1 MSNPSIEAKGLA
13 TPRAP
18 KNDSHQN
25 PAALGNTLFKTRDV
39 TAAQERKEVV
49 VTTGMVS
56 SEAALPTLHR
66 SFQGPFTFL
75 ASMSISLHRTLKRLC
90 HILVH
95 RRWLWEF
102 ASLAVSTLA
111 MMVIIII
118 LVKVDGTALSDW
130 AFPIQ
135 PNSMVS
141 VFMTISKSALLV
153 PVAECIS
160 QSKWLRFRQ
169 APRPLATLDDFDEA
183 SRGPWGSFMLLF
195 SPRAAGMIAWSG
207 AILTIASLA
216 LDPFTQQIL
225 AYPSRHVP
233 SPTEVAEIAVSQSL
247 ERINQPEIRGAVLSS
262 LYVPKDHYMTYN
274 CTTSSCSWGK
284 PVTSLGLCASCR
296 TITSLVIPT
305 CITAPG
311 PLFPAPD
318 EEQTWN
324 MSITTCT
331 YAVMPEITLTIYIQT
346 LFLPASNGRHAEHA
360 AWYTQVKMTGVKSKL
375 GRLIDPS
382 IQWIFTAL
390 SFVSVF
396 DKDQRNLPPLDIN
409 ILNPELSACGVYFC
423 AQVYPFLAVT
433 NGTLVNT
440 SPSVSYPLYPAFGAG
455 RTPSDDEWEEVQVL
469 NSSSLLPGKETRF
482 MVSQQS
488 VFSLQGIFM
497 EVFNVTKTN
506 GNDKFSVFPDPDF
519 GMDGIST
526 YAYRNISSAW
536 AGIVK
541 SVSGQI
547 RVAEGSQKIAGHAM
561 VDETFISVSWGW
573 VSLPLGLLGCV
584 GVLLGA
590 TTRRHR
596 AERIWKGSSVALMVH
611 PLTGCE
617 HACQEH
623 RLDGLESMDRF
634 ASGVNVRLESCSGSG
649 DDAAGMEYKF
659 VRVPSQ

>member
-1 MSNPSIEAKGLA
+1 MSNPSIEPKRLA

-18 KNDSHQN
+18 KNDSQN
-25 PAALGNTLFKTRDV
+25 PVALGNTLFETRDV

-49 VTTGMVS
+49 VTTKMVS

-66 SFQGPFTFL
+66 SCQGPFTFP
-75 ASMSISLHRTLKRLC
+75 AGMSIPLYLDLKRLC

-118 LVKVDGTALSDW
+118 LIKVDGTALSDW
-130 AFPIQ
+130 TFPVQ

-153 PVAECIS
+153 PIAECIS
-160 QSKWLRFRQ
+160 QSKWLQFRQ
-169 APRPLATLDDFDEA
+169 APRPLAALDDFDEA

-225 AYPSRHVP
+225 AFPSRNVP
-233 SPTEVAEIAVSQSL
+233 SPAEVAEIAVSQSL
-247 ERINQPEIRGAVLSS
+247 ERMDQPVIRGAVLSS

-274 CTTSSCSWGK
+274 CTTSSCSWEK

-305 CITAPG
+305 CVTTPG
-311 PLFPAPD
+311 PLFPAAD
-318 EEQTWN
+318 GEQTWN

-331 YAVMPEITLTIYIQT
+331 YAVMPEIALTIYIQT

-360 AWYTQVKMTGVKSKL
+360 TWYTQVKMTGVKSEL
-375 GRLIDPS
+375 GRLIDPG
-382 IQWIFTAL
+382 IRWIFTAL

-440 SPSVSYPLYPAFGAG
+440 SQPASYPLYPAFGAG

-469 NSSSLLPGKETRF
+469 NVSALLPDNEARF

-488 VFSLQGIFM
+488 VFSLRGIFT

-506 GNDKFSVFPDPDF
+506 GNDKFSAFPDPDF

-561 VDETFISVSWGW
+561 VDETRA
-573 VSLPLGLLGCV
+573 V
-584 GVLLGA
+584 G
-590 TTRRHR
+590 
-596 AERIWKGSSVALMVH
+596 SYN
-611 PLTGCE
+611 
-617 HACQEH
+617 
-623 RLDGLESMDRF
+623 LDT
-634 ASGVNVRLESCSGSG
+634 
-649 DDAAGMEYKF
+649 
-659 VRVPSQ
+659 